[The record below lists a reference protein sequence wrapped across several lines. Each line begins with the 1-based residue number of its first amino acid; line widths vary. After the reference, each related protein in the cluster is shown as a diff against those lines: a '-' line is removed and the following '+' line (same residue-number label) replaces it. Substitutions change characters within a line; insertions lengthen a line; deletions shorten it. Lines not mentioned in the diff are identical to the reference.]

1 MKKLFLLIFGVTIL
15 VGCSNSDENFEEWTS
30 GYQRGYMDGY
40 MKANNQHLLGEDPS
54 LNFDWDV
61 IYKENMIK

>member
-1 MKKLFLLIFGVTIL
+1 MNKFFVLIFSVAIL
-15 VGCSNSDENFEEWTS
+15 IGCDNSDENFEEWTS

-40 MKANNQHLLGEDPS
+40 MKANNQHIIGEGIS
-54 LNFDWDV
+54 LDFDWDK